1 MQTIAAHL
9 EWDTGEFLYASSSH
23 PIKCFDG
30 WLHAT
35 LWILDFGLWTLD
47 FGKISAEKKRVVWE
61 LGRE

>member
-1 MQTIAAHL
+1 MQRS
-9 EWDTGEFLYASSSH
+9 G
-23 PIKCFDG
+23 
-30 WLHAT
+30 